1 MHVVAIQLGGPL
13 RDDEWIRSRA
23 DAVGVSFYELRAR
36 LRVLDGWPGVLA
48 TFAGADAADAEATG
62 LARDGI
68 PAWVLRGEPDRPRA
82 LVRSFS
88 ISAGFVS
95 VDADRGIQ
103 VEIPIHDVRMLVV
116 GTRLGL
122 RREHGLSRTVVSPV
136 ARSSLWIT
144 PNLGAAAPAVEV
156 RSTRESFIEL
166 HAAGR
171 PVLCFEAG
179 SLQYRSMPGTVEPT
193 RAANFKRVVQQLRG
207 ACPRA
212 YVDERLAGR
221 MGQVRMLGPTLPPET
236 HLDLAL
242 AMVAG
247 PPVGASPYR

>member
-1 MHVVAIQLGGPL
+1 VAIQLGGPL
-13 RDDEWIRSRA
+13 RDDGWIRARA
-23 DAVGVSFYELRAR
+23 DAVGVSVYELRAR

-48 TFAGADAADAEATG
+48 TFAGADAADAVAMRLE
-62 LARDGI
+62 RDGI
-68 PAWVLRGEPDRPRA
+68 PAWVLCGQPNRPQA
-82 LVRSFS
+82 IVRSFS
-88 ISAGFVS
+88 ISAGCVA
-95 VDADRGIQ
+95 VGADRGFQ

-122 RREHGLSRTVVSPV
+122 RREHGLSHSTVSPI
-136 ARSSLWIT
+136 ARSGLWMT
-144 PNLGAAAPAVEV
+144 PNLGAAAPVVEV
-156 RSTRESFIEL
+156 RSTRESFVEL

-171 PVLCFEAG
+171 PILSFRAG
-179 SLQYRSMPGTVEPT
+179 ALQYASMPGAVEPT
-193 RAANFKRVVQQLRG
+193 RAANFRRVVQRLRA

-212 YVDERLAGR
+212 YFDERLTGR
-221 MGQVRMLGPTLPPET
+221 MGQVRMLGPTLEPET